1 MAQRISRATK
11 RGNGSGPSWA
21 NHSLIGT
28 DRSGIRSHHGPNQNP
43 QVRALQA
50 GIHRYAVSVA
60 ADNLPVLELLR
71 GSGGLDPNTA
81 HASFGIVEAQI
92 TIPLRVPAT
101 SR

>member
-1 MAQRISRATK
+1 MHRRGVATAMLARLTERA
-11 RGNGSGPSWA
+11 
-21 NHSLIGT
+21 
-28 DRSGIRSHHGPNQNP
+28 
-43 QVRALQA
+43 VQA

-71 GSGGLDPNTA
+71 GSGGLVPSTA
-81 HASFGIVEAQI
+81 QASFGIVEAQI